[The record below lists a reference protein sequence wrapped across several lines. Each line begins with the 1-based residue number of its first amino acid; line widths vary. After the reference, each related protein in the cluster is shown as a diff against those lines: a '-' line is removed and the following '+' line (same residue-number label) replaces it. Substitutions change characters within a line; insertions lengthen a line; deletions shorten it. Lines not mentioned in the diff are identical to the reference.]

1 MEKRLSGYTPRT
13 TKTLTPQ
20 TVALFSGKSEK
31 IMGSDRTIKRDKFR
45 QELKNKMVKK

>member
-1 MEKRLSGYTPRT
+1 MDKRLGGYIPQT

-20 TVALFSGKSEK
+20 SIAMFSGKSEK
-31 IMGSDRTIKRDKFR
+31 IKGSERTIKRDKFR